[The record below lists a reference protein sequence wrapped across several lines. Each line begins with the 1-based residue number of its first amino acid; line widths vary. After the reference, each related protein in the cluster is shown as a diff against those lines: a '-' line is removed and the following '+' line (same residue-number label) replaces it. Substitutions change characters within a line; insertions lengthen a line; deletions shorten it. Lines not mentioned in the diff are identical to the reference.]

1 MVIASHC
8 LNQLPKFD
16 ECTGAVTKC
25 LHVAWVK
32 GQHLVKTPQAGRK
45 LFEFAHGKPKV
56 VIGVIAVWIEF
67 DCFAQEIY
75 CAVQQSEFGINDS
88 QHFEGIAMPRVNGK
102 DLPLNGFGLRQLIA
116 CQARSGSIKLNFH
129 QLSTSFWYRNVFM
142 LGMSIFDSVVLLVF
156 PEEIF
161 RAFNFHEGATDM
173 VRYLWMVGWFGV
185 LVTVLYG
192 YSYLKDWE
200 FERVSLICFSVMLT
214 NLGQTFSIS
223 TASTSRS
230 RPT

>member
-1 MVIASHC
+1 MPSLLRQAVEFSTVIVSPAIQVTRSANC
-8 LNQLPKFD
+8 MPPNALPTIKSAQLRKPPTVPATNNEDARVTD
-16 ECTGAVTKC
+16 EELRLLLSPAPV
-25 LHVAWVK
+25 
-32 GQHLVKTPQAGRK
+32 
-45 LFEFAHGKPKV
+45 GKE
-56 VIGVIAVWIEF
+56 A
-67 DCFAQEIY
+67 
-75 CAVQQSEFGINDS
+75 GIN
-88 QHFEGIAMPRVNGK
+88 N
-102 DLPLNGFGLRQLIA
+102 N
-116 CQARSGSIKLNFH
+116 
-129 QLSTSFWYRNVFM
+129 FWYRNVFM

-214 NLGQTFSIS
+214 NLGHDFFYIYSLDIAIQANVIFFTLLRLLAICFLFIN
-223 TASTSRS
+223 TVQARHAPPVHQ
-230 RPT
+230 RLWPQWKR

>member
-1 MVIASHC
+1 
-8 LNQLPKFD
+8 
-16 ECTGAVTKC
+16 
-25 LHVAWVK
+25 
-32 GQHLVKTPQAGRK
+32 
-45 LFEFAHGKPKV
+45 
-56 VIGVIAVWIEF
+56 
-67 DCFAQEIY
+67 
-75 CAVQQSEFGINDS
+75 
-88 QHFEGIAMPRVNGK
+88 
-102 DLPLNGFGLRQLIA
+102 
-116 CQARSGSIKLNFH
+116 
-129 QLSTSFWYRNVFM
+129 M

-214 NLGQTFSIS
+214 NLGHDFFYIYSLDIAIQANVIFFTLLRLLAICFLFIN
-223 TASTSRS
+223 TVQARHAPPVHQ
-230 RPT
+230 RLWPQWKR